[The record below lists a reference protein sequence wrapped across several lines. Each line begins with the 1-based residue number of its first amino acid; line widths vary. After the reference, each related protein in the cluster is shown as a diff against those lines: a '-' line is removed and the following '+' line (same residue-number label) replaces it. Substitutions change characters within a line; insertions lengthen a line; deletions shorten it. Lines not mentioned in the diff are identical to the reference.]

1 MVSNNVILES
11 RIITV
16 VYTDKSVK
24 LNEITKD
31 VNKNSTLIK
40 TNNIFLEEEKS
51 LINCILKYR
60 TWSFIERY
68 KKHVYVDHCPN
79 FVKNH
84 NIFQKK
90 WKNKSGIYK
99 ITFLPCR
106 LFTYYGSS
114 NNIGRRI
121 KYHYYNTGKQ
131 HTFLGNFVKL
141 FGWSAFSVT
150 LIEECNIDKLQERED
165 WYLNKFKP
173 LLNYMTKSYSDIR
186 KIKKMSILTKWK
198 ISNSLKG
205 KVHSLEAKKG
215 MSLSRS
221 GKNNYYYGKRLDSRT
236 LSAAQKVKGKL
247 IYVYSEKNKYLI
259 NNAPFIS
266 MRETAKYLPINPGTL
281 KRKLDTGIP
290 FKGYYYYSILVIEK

>member
-1 MVSNNVILES
+1 VVSNNVILES

-90 WKNKSGIYK
+90 
-99 ITFLPCR
+99 
-106 LFTYYGSS
+106 
-114 NNIGRRI
+114 
-121 KYHYYNTGKQ
+121 
-131 HTFLGNFVKL
+131 
-141 FGWSAFSVT
+141 
-150 LIEECNIDKLQERED
+150 
-165 WYLNKFKP
+165 
-173 LLNYMTKSYSDIR
+173 
-186 KIKKMSILTKWK
+186 
-198 ISNSLKG
+198 
-205 KVHSLEAKKG
+205 
-215 MSLSRS
+215 
-221 GKNNYYYGKRLDSRT
+221 
-236 LSAAQKVKGKL
+236 
-247 IYVYSEKNKYLI
+247 
-259 NNAPFIS
+259 
-266 MRETAKYLPINPGTL
+266 
-281 KRKLDTGIP
+281 
-290 FKGYYYYSILVIEK
+290 

>member
-1 MVSNNVILES
+1 ML
-11 RIITV
+11 RIIT
-16 VYTDKSVK
+16 YFK
-24 LNEITKD
+24 
-31 VNKNSTLIK
+31 
-40 TNNIFLEEEKS
+40 
-51 LINCILKYR
+51 
-60 TWSFIERY
+60 
-68 KKHVYVDHCPN
+68 
-79 FVKNH
+79 
-84 NIFQKK
+84 KK
-90 WKNKSGIYK
+90 WENKSGIYK

-131 HTFLGNFVKL
+131 QTYLGNFVKL
-141 FGWSAFSVT
+141 FGWSAFSVI
-150 LIEECNIDKLQERED
+150 LIEECNLNKLQERED

-186 KIKKMSILTKWK
+186 KIKKMSIFTKSK

-205 KVHSLEAKKG
+205 QVHNLEVKKR

-221 GKNNYYYGKRLDSRT
+221 GENNYYYGKRLDSKT
-236 LSAAQKVKGKL
+236 LNAAHKVKGKL
-247 IYVYSEKNKYLI
+247 IYVYFEKDKYLV

-266 MRETAKYLPINPGTL
+266 MRETAKYLPINTGTL

-290 FKGYYYYSILVIEK
+290 FKGYYYYSVPIIEK